1 MSEWCLQADTD
12 FNECI
17 EMSVKFNQ
25 ITDQK
30 KNWQW
35 NNFEYIH

>member
-1 MSEWCLQADTD
+1 MSERCLQADTD

-25 ITDQK
+25 ITDPPPK
-30 KNWQW
+30 KKILPM
-35 NNFEYIH
+35 E